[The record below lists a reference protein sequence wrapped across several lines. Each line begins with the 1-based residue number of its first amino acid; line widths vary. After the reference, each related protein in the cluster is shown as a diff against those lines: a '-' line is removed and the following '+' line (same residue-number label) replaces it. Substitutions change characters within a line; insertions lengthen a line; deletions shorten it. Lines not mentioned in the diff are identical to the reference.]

1 MQCYHLKKDSD
12 PISGIQYIHLFHSGC
27 MYGYGYRC
35 TSSALDL
42 WQIFLSSIFILK
54 DTNDLS
60 HMAHYIFI
68 KLYDTM
74 VINAM
79 WELK

>member
-1 MQCYHLKKDSD
+1 
-12 PISGIQYIHLFHSGC
+12 